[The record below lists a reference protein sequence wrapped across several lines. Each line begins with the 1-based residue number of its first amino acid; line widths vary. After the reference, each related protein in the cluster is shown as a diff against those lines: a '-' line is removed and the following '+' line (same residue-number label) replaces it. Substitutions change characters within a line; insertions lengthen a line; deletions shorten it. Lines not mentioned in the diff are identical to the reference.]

1 MGLQGFW
8 RLVFVYVEGIVV
20 NICIQLWVMLDS
32 KAFLKTYVP
41 AFAQDPVLEHPVVL
55 LLARSWAY
63 MIIVLGLIEIS
74 VLTWGSPK
82 ACACF
87 LMAAGAGDLLH
98 LLVFSSFFLDHGI
111 LDLSA
116 MFGYVMAGGLFL
128 LRCLWLLVF
137 REQWSTEPKTL
148 KEKDWTA
155 VREVIK
161 FDQLHSFHTTGWA
174 QEARDETSNAAILV
188 AGWRFLALDPGM
200 INSSFLCDERLIR
213 CRLELP
219 HCASAAQQRMCA
231 KATGEGIGEGIPL
244 LEFFQCVYLQE
255 VRIFGTHPDMLK
267 QRRISQDV
275 PFNSTKV
282 VPSSFGNSLHFRPFK
297 ISWLPSKLFAKLV
310 DCFKRFP

>member
-1 MGLQGFW
+1 
-8 RLVFVYVEGIVV
+8 
-20 NICIQLWVMLDS
+20 
-32 KAFLKTYVP
+32 
-41 AFAQDPVLEHPVVL
+41 
-55 LLARSWAY
+55 
-63 MIIVLGLIEIS
+63 
-74 VLTWGSPK
+74 
-82 ACACF
+82 
-87 LMAAGAGDLLH
+87 
-98 LLVFSSFFLDHGI
+98 
-111 LDLSA
+111 
-116 MFGYVMAGGLFL
+116 
-128 LRCLWLLVF
+128 
-137 REQWSTEPKTL
+137 
-148 KEKDWTA
+148 
-155 VREVIK
+155 VIK

-282 VPSSFGNSLHFRPFK
+282 VPSSFGNSLDFRPFK